1 MEKNNTST
9 IMLNEGA
16 QAVREHQAFTNVN
29 VFNFRE
35 SEVRVVVRDN
45 EPWFVVADV
54 CKVLEVQNPTDAI
67 KKLDDDEKARFN
79 LGLRGGD
86 TNCVNEP
93 GLYSLVLGSRK
104 PEAKA
109 FKRWVTHEV
118 IPSIRKHGGYLTP
131 DKVEEAL
138 LNPDTLI
145 KLATNLKAEREA
157 RLKAEEAKRLLTEKV
172 EADAPKVLFADAVA
186 GSRQSILIGDFAKL
200 LRQNGLE
207 IGQKRLFER
216 LRNEGYLNTRGDS
229 WNMPSQRSMEMGLF
243 EVKESAI
250 ANPDGSIRVTRTP
263 KITGRG
269 QVYFTKR
276 YLCNAAAQ
284 D

>member
-1 MEKNNTST
+1 MENISTST

-16 QAVREHQAFTNVN
+16 QAIRKHQAFAKVH

-35 SEVRVVVRDN
+35 SEVRVVIRDN
-45 EPWFVVADV
+45 EPWFIAADV
-54 CKVLEVQNPTDAI
+54 CKVLEVQNTTQALGR
-67 KKLDDDEKARFN
+67 LDEDERSMLN
-79 LGLRGGD
+79 IGRQGD
-86 TNCVNEP
+86 TSIVNEP

-109 FKRWVTHEV
+109 FKRWITHEV
-118 IPSIRKHGGYLTP
+118 IPAIRKHGGYLTP

-157 RLKAEEAKRLLTEKV
+157 RLKAEEARRLLTEKV

-186 GSRQSILIGDFAKL
+186 GSKQSILIGDFAKL

-243 EVKESAI
+243 EVKES
-250 ANPDGSIRVTRTP
+250 DGSIRVTRTP

-276 YLCNAAAQ
+276 YLGNAAGQ